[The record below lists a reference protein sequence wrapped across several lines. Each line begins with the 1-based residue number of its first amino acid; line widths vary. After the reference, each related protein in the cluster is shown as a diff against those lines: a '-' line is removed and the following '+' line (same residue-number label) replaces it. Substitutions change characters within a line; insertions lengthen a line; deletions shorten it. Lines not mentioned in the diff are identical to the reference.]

1 VSDQLYEGSWH
12 ADNVHLWPEFGA
24 RIRVV
29 IKKFNHFDNVF
40 RSCIRISCTFWDY
53 SNFWRFFMTDGQ
65 ETMSFQQKLQ
75 VGNQLIGTL
84 LGLPTSAVSE
94 VVSRLG
100 YDWLWIDMEHAP
112 LSLDHVQSILQC
124 VDAACSALVRI
135 PVNDETWI
143 KRVLDLGA
151 DGIIVPQV
159 KSRKEAEY
167 AVRSAKY
174 PPQGVR
180 SAGLSRANRFGV
192 EFAKSVQTANQ
203 STAVVLQIEH
213 KDGVQNA
220 EEIVQVVGV
229 DAIIIGPYDL
239 SGSYGK
245 LGQITDDEVVAAI
258 ASIREA
264 CVKHRMPC
272 GIFAMNAEVGAKYIE
287 QGFEIIAV
295 GADIH
300 FLWTA
305 AEAALKTLK
314 LASERVAST

>member
-1 VSDQLYEGSWH
+1 
-12 ADNVHLWPEFGA
+12 
-24 RIRVV
+24 
-29 IKKFNHFDNVF
+29 
-40 RSCIRISCTFWDY
+40 
-53 SNFWRFFMTDGQ
+53 MTDRKDAF
-65 ETMSFQQKLQ
+65 SFRQKLK
-75 VGNQLIGTL
+75 GRNQLIGTL
-84 LGLPTSAVSE
+84 LGLPASAVSE

-124 VDAACSALVRI
+124 VHPSCSSLVRI

-159 KSRKEAEY
+159 KSKQEAEY

-174 PPQGVR
+174 PPQGAR

-192 EFAKSVQTANQ
+192 EFAKSVQTANEV
-203 STAVVLQIEH
+203 TAVVLQIEH
-213 KDGVQNA
+213 KDGVTNA
-220 EEIVQVVGV
+220 EEIVQVAGV

-245 LGQITDDEVVAAI
+245 LGQIADDEVLAAI

-264 CVKHRMPC
+264 CAKHRMPC
-272 GIFAMNAEVGAKYIE
+272 GIFAMNAETGAKYLK
-287 QGFEIIAV
+287 QGFELIAV

-300 FLWTA
+300 FLWNA
-305 AEAALKTLK
+305 AESSLNALKSAIK
-314 LASERVAST
+314 RVSV